1 MVSIGDKLDNYLYIC
16 IFLATLE
23 ELDLNEDD
31 CIPNIYLKDIQIQNS
46 NTIRAVVVVDDNCMN
61 IETHITESEYKEIR
75 ETI

>member
-1 MVSIGDKLDNYLYIC
+1 MILLNNKLNDYLYIC

-31 CIPNIYLKDIQIQNS
+31 YIPNIYLKDVQLQNS
-46 NTIRAVVVVDDNCMN
+46 DTIKAVVVVDDNCMN